1 MASNQPASQAGHY
14 ELISFKI
21 RPLKE
26 ATGGVELKQIVT
38 QWQISESMFRTNIT
52 GSATVLDAEGIAR
65 TLPILGEEMLTIEWK
80 DFYGNIAKK
89 EFFCYGLNDLGPHD
103 NKDGLLSYRI
113 NFTSIE
119 HLTAHQ
125 DDVRQSFSN
134 QLISDMAQSVF
145 DTYYKTSSKEI
156 EIEPTVGNQTYAIP
170 SLTPAATMHF
180 LAKRAYGGE
189 SSTNNYYFFET
200 KEQFFF
206 CTPEYL
212 YNKYKDKVE
221 SEKTLED
228 NNLLF
233 YTTKMADDNSPNGQ
247 LRNQQTVSDITYG
260 DPSNSLNE
268 IQEGQY
274 KTSMLEIDLLN
285 RTTSRTI
292 TSFEDIL
299 DNMPIDKLK
308 IPHSSDFLSN
318 SMPVLDEVY
327 VLKDYNVPGQE
338 KGINRHYPFYR
349 EVINSKKLFNINM
362 AKYTI
367 NCSMRGRNPLIPGMV
382 IFLMVDL
389 IEVGESGRPDVQRD
403 GLHMVTDITNF
414 FFEDEFTQIISLTK
428 GGLSDSNDRSI
439 FRGKR

>member
-1 MASNQPASQAGHY
+1 MASNNSARQAGHY

-21 RPLKE
+21 RPIDKSD
-26 ATGGVELKQIVT
+26 GGVELNQIVT

-65 TLPILGEEMLTIEWK
+65 TLPILGEEIITIEWT
-80 DFYGNIAKK
+80 DFYGDIQKK
-89 EFFCYGLNDLGPHD
+89 EFFCYGINDLGPHD

-125 DDVRQSFSN
+125 QDVRQSFAD
-134 QLISDMAQSVF
+134 QLISDMVQSVF
-145 DTYYKTSSKEI
+145 NTYYKTTNKEI
-156 EIEPTVGNQTYAIP
+156 EIEPTVGPQTYAIP

-189 SSTNNYYFFET
+189 SSTNNYMFFET
-200 KEQFFF
+200 KDIFFF

-212 YNKYKDKVE
+212 YNKYKDTVKN
-221 SEKTLED
+221 EKALEE

-233 YTTKMADDNSPNGQ
+233 YTTKIADDNSPSGQ

-268 IQEGQY
+268 ITEGQY
-274 KTSMLEIDLLN
+274 KTSMLEIDLIN

-292 TSFEDIL
+292 TNFEDIL
-299 DNMPIDKLK
+299 DNMPIDKLA
-308 IPHSSDFLSN
+308 IPHSSEFLSER
-318 SMPVLDEVY
+318 MPVLDEVY

-349 EVINSKKLFNINM
+349 EVINSKKLFSTHM
-362 AKYTI
+362 RKHAI
-367 NCSMRGRNPLIPGMV
+367 NCSIKGRNPLIPGMV

-389 IEVGESGRPDVQRD
+389 VEVGESGRPDVQRD

-414 FFEDEFTQIISLTK
+414 FFEDEFSQIISLTK
-428 GGLSDSNDRSI
+428 GGLSDSNDRSL

>member
-26 ATGGVELKQIVT
+26 ASGGVELKQIVT

-349 EVINSKKLFNINM
+349 EVINSKKLFSTHM
-362 AKYTI
+362 RKHAI
-367 NCSMRGRNPLIPGMV
+367 NCSIKGRNPLIPGMV

-389 IEVGESGRPDVQRD
+389 IEVGDPDRPDMLRD
-403 GLHMVTDITNF
+403 GLHMVTSITNLF
-414 FFEDEFTQIISLTK
+414 VEDEFTQLVSLTK
-428 GGLSDSNDRSI
+428 GGLSAGNGRNL
-439 FRGKR
+439 FREKR

>member
-1 MASNQPASQAGHY
+1 MASNNSARQAGHY

-21 RPLKE
+21 RPIDKSD
-26 ATGGVELKQIVT
+26 GGVELKQIVT

-65 TLPILGEEMLTIEWK
+65 TLPILGEEIITIEWT
-80 DFYGNIAKK
+80 DFYGDIQKK
-89 EFFCYGLNDLGPHD
+89 EFFCYGINDLGPHD

-125 DDVRQSFSN
+125 QDVRQSFAD
-134 QLISDMAQSVF
+134 QLISDMVQSVF
-145 DTYYKTSSKEI
+145 NTYYKTTNKEI
-156 EIEPTVGNQTYAIP
+156 EIEPTVGPQTYAIP

-189 SSTNNYYFFET
+189 SSTNNYMFFET
-200 KEQFFF
+200 KDSFFF

-212 YNKYKDKVE
+212 YNKYKDTVKN
-221 SEKTLED
+221 EKALEE

-233 YTTKMADDNSPNGQ
+233 YTTKIADDNSPSGQ

-268 IQEGQY
+268 ITEGQY
-274 KTSMLEIDLLN
+274 KTSMLEIDLIN

-292 TSFEDIL
+292 TNFEDIL
-299 DNMPIDKLK
+299 DNMPIDKLA
-308 IPHSSDFLSN
+308 IPHSSEFLSER
-318 SMPVLDEVY
+318 MPVLDEVY

-349 EVINSKKLFNINM
+349 EVINSKKLFSTHM
-362 AKYTI
+362 RKHAI
-367 NCSMRGRNPLIPGMV
+367 NCSIKGRNPLIPGMV

-389 IEVGESGRPDVQRD
+389 VEVGESGRPDVQRD

-414 FFEDEFTQIISLTK
+414 FFEDEFSQIISLTK
-428 GGLSDSNDRSI
+428 GGLSDSNDRSL

>member
-1 MASNQPASQAGHY
+1 MASNNSARQAGHY
-14 ELISFKI
+14 ELVSFKI
-21 RPLKE
+21 RPIDQSE
-26 ATGGVELKQIVT
+26 GGVELKQIVT

-52 GSATVLDAEGIAR
+52 GSATVLDAEGVAR
-65 TLPILGEEMLTIEWK
+65 TLPIIGEEMITIEWV
-80 DFYGNIAKK
+80 DFYGDKTRK
-89 EFFCYGLNDLGPHD
+89 DFFCYGINDLGPHD

-125 DDVRQSFSN
+125 EDVRQSFAD
-134 QLISDMAQSVF
+134 QLISDMVQSVF

-156 EIEPTVGNQTYAIP
+156 EIEPTVGTQTYAIP
-170 SLTPAATMHF
+170 SLTPAATMYF

-189 SSTNNYYFFET
+189 SSTNNYMFFET
-200 KEQFFF
+200 KDKFFF

-221 SEKTLED
+221 NAKALEE

-233 YTTKMADDNSPNGQ
+233 YTTKVADDNSPNGQ

-268 IQEGQY
+268 ITEGQY
-274 KTSMLEIDLLN
+274 KTSMLEIDLIN

-292 TSFEDIL
+292 TNFEDIL

-308 IPHSSDFLSN
+308 IPHSSEFLSER
-318 SMPVLDEVY
+318 MPVLDEVY

-338 KGINRHYPFYR
+338 RGINRHYPFYR
-349 EVINSKKLFNINM
+349 EVINSKKLFYINM
-362 AKYTI
+362 AKNAI
-367 NCSMRGRNPLIPGMV
+367 NCSIKGRNPLIPGMV

-389 IEVGESGRPDVQRD
+389 VEVGESGRPDVQRD

-414 FFEDEFTQIISLTK
+414 FFEDEFSQIISLTK
-428 GGLSDSNDRSI
+428 GGLSDSNDRAL
-439 FRGKR
+439 FREKR

>member
-1 MASNQPASQAGHY
+1 MASNNSARQAGHY

-21 RPLKE
+21 RPIDKPG
-26 ATGGVELKQIVT
+26 GGVELNQIVT

-65 TLPILGEEMLTIEWK
+65 TLPILGEEIITIEWT
-80 DFYGNIAKK
+80 DFYGDIQKK
-89 EFFCYGLNDLGPHD
+89 EFFCYGINDLGPHD

-125 DDVRQSFSN
+125 QDVRQSFAD
-134 QLISDMAQSVF
+134 QLISDMVQSVF
-145 DTYYKTSSKEI
+145 DTYYKTTDKEI
-156 EIEPTVGNQTYAIP
+156 EIEPTVGPQTYAIP

-189 SSTNNYYFFET
+189 SSTNNYMFFET
-200 KEQFFF
+200 KDNFFF

-212 YNKYKDKVE
+212 YNKYKDTVKN
-221 SEKTLED
+221 EKALEE

-233 YTTKMADDNSPNGQ
+233 YTTKIADDNSPSGQ

-268 IQEGQY
+268 ITEGQY
-274 KTSMLEIDLLN
+274 KTSMLEIDLIN

-292 TSFEDIL
+292 TNFEDIL
-299 DNMPIDKLK
+299 DNMPIDKLT
-308 IPHSSDFLSN
+308 IPHSSEFLSDR
-318 SMPVLDEVY
+318 MPVLDEVY

-338 KGINRHYPFYR
+338 RGINRHYPFYR
-349 EVINSKKLFNINM
+349 EVINSKKLFSTHM
-362 AKYTI
+362 RKHAI
-367 NCSMRGRNPLIPGMV
+367 NCSIKGRNPLIPGMV

-389 IEVGESGRPDVQRD
+389 VEVGESGRPDVQRD

-414 FFEDEFTQIISLTK
+414 FFEDEFSQIISLTK
-428 GGLSDSNDRSI
+428 GGLSDSNDRSL

>member
-1 MASNQPASQAGHY
+1 MASNNSARQAGHY
-14 ELISFKI
+14 ELVSFKI
-21 RPLKE
+21 RPIDQSE
-26 ATGGVELKQIVT
+26 GGVELKQIVT

-52 GSATVLDAEGIAR
+52 GSATVLDAEGVAR
-65 TLPILGEEMLTIEWK
+65 TLPIIGEEMITIEWV
-80 DFYGNIAKK
+80 DFYGDKTRK
-89 EFFCYGLNDLGPHD
+89 DFFCYGINDLGPHD

-125 DDVRQSFSN
+125 EDVRQSFAD
-134 QLISDMAQSVF
+134 QLISDMVQSVF

-156 EIEPTVGNQTYAIP
+156 EIEPTVGTQTYAIP
-170 SLTPAATMHF
+170 SLTPAATMYF

-189 SSTNNYYFFET
+189 SSTNNYMFFET
-200 KEQFFF
+200 KDKFFF

-221 SEKTLED
+221 NAKALEE

-233 YTTKMADDNSPNGQ
+233 YTTKVADDNSPNGQ

-268 IQEGQY
+268 ITEGQY
-274 KTSMLEIDLLN
+274 KTSMLEIDLIN

-292 TSFEDIL
+292 TNFEDIL

-308 IPHSSDFLSN
+308 IPHSSEFLSER
-318 SMPVLDEVY
+318 MPVLDEVY

-338 KGINRHYPFYR
+338 RGINRHYPFYR
-349 EVINSKKLFNINM
+349 EVINSKKLFSTHM
-362 AKYTI
+362 RKHAI
-367 NCSMRGRNPLIPGMV
+367 NCSIKGRNPLIPGMV

-389 IEVGESGRPDVQRD
+389 VEVGESGRPDVQRD

-414 FFEDEFTQIISLTK
+414 FFEDEFSQIISLTK
-428 GGLSDSNDRSI
+428 GGLSDSNDRAL
-439 FRGKR
+439 FREKR